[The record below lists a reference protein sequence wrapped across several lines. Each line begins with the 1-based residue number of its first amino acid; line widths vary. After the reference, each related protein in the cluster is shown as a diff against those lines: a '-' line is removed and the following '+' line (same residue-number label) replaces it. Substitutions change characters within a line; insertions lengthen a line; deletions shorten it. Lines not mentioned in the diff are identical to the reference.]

1 MGQLTAAEKR
11 NLKQHEETIEQGQ
24 QAFMADG
31 RALLAIREE
40 QLYLEKYD
48 SFGQYV
54 TKKWGFSKRWANQ
67 QIASMEAADDVSEL
81 EIELYDGKNGIQVG
95 TVVPTLNERQARE
108 LAKLESPA
116 SRADAISKAA
126 AEAPIVDGKPKIT
139 ASAIKRVIKE
149 STGVQSLPKTTKPP
163 ATVEITASE
172 WCGHQAKQIA
182 QIRVDID
189 KWKKKHAKGD
199 SLWQE
204 CLDQLDV
211 VHIAFKKLGKKPS

>member
-11 NLKQHEETIEQGQ
+11 SLKQHEETIEQGQ
-24 QAFMADG
+24 QAFMAVG

-40 QLYLEKYD
+40 QLYLENYD
-48 SFGQYV
+48 SFDQYV
-54 TKKWGFSKRWANQ
+54 KKKWGFSKRWANQ

-81 EIELYDGKNGIQVG
+81 QIELYDGKNGIQVG
-95 TVVPTLNERQARE
+95 TIVPTLTESQARE
-108 LAKLESPA
+108 LAKLDSPA
-116 SRADAISKAA
+116 ARADAISKVVAS
-126 AEAPIVDGKPKIT
+126 APLVDGKPKIT
-139 ASAIKRVIKE
+139 AASLKAAIKGDAPKKE
-149 STGVQSLPKTTKPP
+149 KAKPP

-182 QIRVDID
+182 KIRVDID

-211 VHIAFKKLGKKPS
+211 VHIAFKKLGKK